1 MRGLVGGLART
12 PRDLVGGLAAGPGK
26 GLSGHWLG
34 MNRWVVPGEN
44 PETHSGI
51 LLTAQLEKGN
61 SGRVEKLVA
70 QGRRVPMERPLHGPT
85 AGLLANQ
92 LERTAMC
99 VGECLPD
106 QVQTA
111 LGDDELK
118 HQVTEL
124 DPAAFEWNCGVLGGR
139 AFQVA
144 GTASNRWRAG
154 YHAASETASQTV
166 RATTCTGVV
175 VAPAA
180 GEHFQPNCDACH
192 ALKGPLKGKLH
203 RKRKAEA
210 EDADPELAAAK
221 AERRAGPG
229 INTRFLTPDEVQA
242 KELRRQRDLK
252 NAKRREHRAK
262 LAITLREEDGFDPGE
277 DMEEDVR
284 AIMRDPKAKAA
295 AQKEFGVAEGEE
307 ESMSALMWQ
316 DHEKYNV
323 LEGNGK
329 ETGMR
334 WHPKVYPS
342 HLSGPPT
349 R

>member
-34 MNRWVVPGEN
+34 TNRWVVPGEN

-124 DPAAFEWNCGVLGGR
+124 DPAPLFSIIIIIINIII
-139 AFQVA
+139 
-144 GTASNRWRAG
+144 TII
-154 YHAASETASQTV
+154 
-166 RATTCTGVV
+166 TT
-175 VAPAA
+175 
-180 GEHFQPNCDACH
+180 
-192 ALKGPLKGKLH
+192 
-203 RKRKAEA
+203 
-210 EDADPELAAAK
+210 
-221 AERRAGPG
+221 
-229 INTRFLTPDEVQA
+229 
-242 KELRRQRDLK
+242 
-252 NAKRREHRAK
+252 
-262 LAITLREEDGFDPGE
+262 IT
-277 DMEEDVR
+277 
-284 AIMRDPKAKAA
+284 IHHH
-295 AQKEFGVAEGEE
+295 
-307 ESMSALMWQ
+307 SS
-316 DHEKYNV
+316 
-323 LEGNGK
+323 
-329 ETGMR
+329 
-334 WHPKVYPS
+334 
-342 HLSGPPT
+342 LSSSS
-349 R
+349 